1 MMGFPIGF
9 LSATAV
15 RGDAL
20 PVGGFEPAPRAE
32 PVGVGLLPLDFIIVV
47 FGPRWVS
54 TTLRTS
60 NDPDVSIPE
69 FSIAGT
75 AGIADSDAVDV
86 DIDRFKLFV
95 VVLMFSTGY
104 G

>member
-1 MMGFPIGF
+1 M
-9 LSATAV
+9 
-15 RGDAL
+15 
-20 PVGGFEPAPRAE
+20 
-32 PVGVGLLPLDFIIVV
+32 
-47 FGPRWVS
+47 
-54 TTLRTS
+54 TLRSS

-75 AGIADSDAVDV
+75 AGIADSEAVDV